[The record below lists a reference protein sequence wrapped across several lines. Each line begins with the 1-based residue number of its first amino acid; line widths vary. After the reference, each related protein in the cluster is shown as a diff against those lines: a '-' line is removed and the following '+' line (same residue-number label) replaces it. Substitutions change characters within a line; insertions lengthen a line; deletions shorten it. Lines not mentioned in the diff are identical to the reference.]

1 MKKIPDNIPMP
12 IQIKVTLLMNTLNEL
27 LEELNNKEIIKLE
40 VDDDER
46 TDDEKH
52 E

>member
-1 MKKIPDNIPMP
+1 MKKIPDNIPIP

-40 VDDDER
+40 VADDER
-46 TDDEKH
+46 TNNQKH

>member
-27 LEELNNKEIIKLE
+27 LEELNNKGIIKLE

-46 TDDEKH
+46 TDDEKY